1 MELKYGNKGISV
13 SELESMIKDSRF
25 NTPGIMESMIDDAM
39 KGFLEKKNNIIAFL
53 VLSRAVFDDISPR
66 QVLLRYEIEE
76 VPIKDPFVMDF
87 RDMANRQLK
96 FEIESQ
102 LKLVPRKRKFRLT
115 KDKWL
120 DCKVSLLEIIDK
132 VFNAKQVKDET
143 NSSKQ
148 Q

>member
-13 SELESMIKDSRF
+13 SELESMIKDSCF
-25 NTPGIMESMIDDAM
+25 NTPDIMESMIGDAM
-39 KGFLEKKNNIIAFL
+39 KGVSEKRNKIIAFL

-76 VPIKDPFVMDF
+76 FPIKEPFVMDF
-87 RDMANRQLK
+87 RDMANRPLK

-102 LKLVPRKRKFRLT
+102 LKLVPRKREFRLS
-115 KDKWL
+115 KDEWL